1 MKTTLRLVIEKFST
15 LRQTPTLTKK
25 EIVFEITLQLNVEV
39 TFARNKRCR
48 VITTKPSWL
57 VNFPTIL
64 DLTPGLISISKWN
77 DNKQQ
82 IMSWKHL
89 IEIYSLRT

>member
-39 TFARNKRCR
+39 TFARIR
-48 VITTKPSWL
+48 
-57 VNFPTIL
+57 
-64 DLTPGLISISKWN
+64 DAG
-77 DNKQQ
+77 
-82 IMSWKHL
+82 
-89 IEIYSLRT
+89 SLPLSHYGS